1 MEDESCDADLM
12 KPDKK
17 VVSFPKKSK
26 RAAVPIP
33 ASVEDD
39 SPPSADPH
47 IVEYLST
54 LLERAKR
61 GEIQAFGFA
70 GVTQDFVAVHSFYA
84 GEGDYRASLV
94 AAVSF
99 LSHNLV
105 AECVSDAHTVSD
117 CDPDDAPGGGS

>member
-1 MEDESCDADLM
+1 MEDESCDTDLM

-33 ASVEDD
+33 ETVEDD

-47 IVEYLST
+47 VVEYLTT